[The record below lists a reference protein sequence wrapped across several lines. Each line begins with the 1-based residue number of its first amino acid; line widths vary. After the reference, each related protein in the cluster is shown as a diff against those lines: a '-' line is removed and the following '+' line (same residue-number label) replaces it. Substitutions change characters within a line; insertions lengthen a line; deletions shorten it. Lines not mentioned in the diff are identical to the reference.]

1 MATLISGATGVNK
14 VQTGAIETGDMPTG
28 AVLQVVTGT
37 TTTEQSIS
45 TTSWTDTNLSL
56 SITPSAT
63 TSKIH
68 IQYSFPSVYL
78 TAASTGCS
86 MRILRDTTSLYTPG
100 HGYAIYNGTGI
111 GYWQYGDI
119 ALDSP
124 STASSVTYKIQIR
137 NYNTNTVILCPSSY
151 YKSTITAMEI
161 AG

>member
-1 MATLISGATGVNK
+1 MPTEISGSTGVNK
-14 VQTGAIETGDMPTG
+14 IQSSAIEYGDLPTG
-28 AVLQVVTGT
+28 SVLQVVTGT
-37 TTTEQSIS
+37 NTTEQSIS

-78 TAASTGCS
+78 TVANAGCS
-86 MRILRDTTSLYTPG
+86 MRILRDTTSLFTPS
-100 HGYAIYNGTGI
+100 HGYAIYNSAGV

-124 STASSVTYKIQIR
+124 STTSSVTYKIQVK
-137 NYNTNTVILCPSSY
+137 NYNSNAIEISDGSFYNNTIIL
-151 YKSTITAMEI
+151 TEI